1 MEKRAIIIYESPY
14 RLINTLKD
22 LNYYFNNRKIAVAK
36 ELTKI
41 HENVFRGKIENIILE
56 LEKSIIKGEYII
68 VLDSLNNKTDD

>member
-1 MEKRAIIIYESPY
+1 MHHY
-14 RLINTLKD
+14 LLQH
-22 LNYYFNNRKIAVAK
+22 LVAK

-41 HENVFRGKIENIILE
+41 HENVFSGKIENIILE